1 VERPSPT
8 SIDVLPEQRRIEI
21 LSAPRGGEAAIPIEM
36 DLAVESLSR

>member
-21 LSAPRGGEAAIPIEM
+21 LSAPRGGEAAIPIGIA
-36 DLAVESLSR
+36 LGVETLSR